1 MRFLHLPTAA
11 DFEVLLGVMGEG
23 APASRQ
29 MQTEDTNRFSS
40 KAACRLEA
48 GTALKKQHTAP
59 QNAGNG
65 RLLTKMKSFCCYQR
79 REGLRSEENN

>member
-11 DFEVLLGVMGEG
+11 DFEVLRGVMGEG

-29 MQTEDTNRFSS
+29 MHTEDTNRFSS

-48 GTALKKQHTAP
+48 GTA
-59 QNAGNG
+59 
-65 RLLTKMKSFCCYQR
+65 
-79 REGLRSEENN
+79 